1 MKVILI
7 SNYIPD
13 GQESM
18 KRFAEMLHREYPR
31 FGIETELWFPNVF
44 LGKGFKS
51 TNAGLGKWLGYI
63 DKWILFPLILRWRT
77 FTRGLNKPGISFHVC
92 DHSNSPYLKHLP
104 ATRSLITCH
113 DVIAIRGGLGY
124 AGSNQQTSSF
134 GKILQKWIL
143 GNLKKAKRLASVSQF
158 TLNQLK
164 ELAPDAQANFKNWKV
179 ILNPFNAEFG
189 IISDADKNALLQQAG
204 ITPGQKF
211 ILHIGSG
218 LPRKNRAMLIK
229 MVHELGSQWNGYI
242 CYAGDAP
249 DDELLAEV
257 NKHGLQDR
265 IIFVVKPS
273 HEVLR
278 TLYNAC
284 EAFVFPSFN
293 EGFGWPL
300 IEAQACGAPVI
311 ASNFEPMP
319 EVTGGAAIHADPHSA
334 REFADAL
341 LKLSQPLVRE
351 QLIAQGFENCKRFEM
366 ERIIKQYVALHELQV
381 S

>member
-18 KRFAEMLHREYPR
+18 KRFAEMLHREYPT
-31 FGIETELWFPNVF
+31 FGIETELWYPTVLF
-44 LGKGFKS
+44 GSGFKS

-63 DKWILFPLILRWRT
+63 DKWILFPLILRWRVLVG
-77 FTRGLNKPGISFHVC
+77 GLNKPGVHFHIG
-92 DHSNSPYLKHLP
+92 DHSNSPYLAHLP
-104 ATRSLITCH
+104 SNQSLITCH
-113 DVIAIRGGLGY
+113 DVIAIRAGLGFTD
-124 AGSNQQTSSF
+124 SNQQASSF
-134 GKILQKWIL
+134 GKILQRWIL
-143 GNLKKAKRLASVSQF
+143 GNLKKAKRLATVSQF

-164 ELAPDAQANFKNWKV
+164 ELAPEVKDKKWEV

-189 IISDADKNALLQQAG
+189 PLSEAEKDRLLQNTG
-204 ITPGQKF
+204 IKNGQKF

-218 LPRKNRAMLIK
+218 LPRKNRPMLLK
-229 MVHELGSQWNGYI
+229 MVNELSDKWDGYI
-242 CYAGDAP
+242 CYAGDEP
-249 DDELLAEV
+249 DSELLDTA
-257 NKHGLQDR
+257 KQYGLQDR
-265 IIFVVKPS
+265 VVYIIKPP

-278 TLYNAC
+278 ALYNAC

-319 EVTGGAAIHADPHSA
+319 EVSGGAAIHADPYKPQ
-334 REFADAL
+334 EFAEAL
-341 LKLSQPLVRE
+341 LRLQDEHFRSE
-351 QLIAQGFENCKRFEM
+351 LIAKGFENCKRFQM
-366 ERIIKQYVALHELQV
+366 EKIMKQYIALHEAQV